1 MKLLHEIKFGQ
12 TVYNLLTVN
21 AATTYDQIS
30 KSTGLA
36 PKQLQKALTDL
47 CKAGYVM
54 KTDRRLQA
62 YRHGFAAFIFKD
74 SRWVGNN
81 YLTQMAPPPAI
92 RGIVQRLMGMK
103 ASQLAFLIKKTGVR
117 IVGLKDNSEA
127 HAKGTSAQNAV
138 RL

>member
-54 KTDRRLQA
+54 KTDRGYKLTDMGLQL
-62 YRHGFAAFIFKD
+62 
-74 SRWVGNN
+74 S
-81 YLTQMAPPPAI
+81 YLRTAD
-92 RGIVQRLMGMK
+92 G
-103 ASQLAFLIKKTGVR
+103 
-117 IVGLKDNSEA
+117 SE
-127 HAKGTSAQNAV
+127 TIT
-138 RL
+138 